1 MGKLAPIIL
10 AILLFC
16 PHARANSGTDMPA
29 AADTVADEK
38 KRSGL
43 SRLIQ
48 NTISAPKRDRQ
59 AELEAARKDMEYFS
73 RYDGKTIGQV
83 VIVRNNVFDR
93 DTERWGERKVDRKS
107 VV

>member
-73 RYDGKTIGQV
+73 RSTQPRSYGTGD
-83 VIVRNNVFDR
+83 
-93 DTERWGERKVDRKS
+93 
-107 VV
+107 

>member
-43 SRLIQ
+43 SP
-48 NTISAPKRDRQ
+48 A
-59 AELEAARKDMEYFS
+59 
-73 RYDGKTIGQV
+73 
-83 VIVRNNVFDR
+83 
-93 DTERWGERKVDRKS
+93 DTKHDFGP
-107 VV
+107 